1 MSISL
6 SPAEDAN
13 LGFVPSPSGSGE
25 VVLSVDEKAIISFF
39 GCDDTQTPYRDLGR
53 VAVVCEA
60 VLALKH
66 GYPNDEPRSS
76 IPNFKSINSQDIY
89 IPIAKILNSDWANK
103 ISQDNRHKFPETDFA
118 SHGLKH
124 LVFQFKESTA
134 QVLCQDYRVKMN
146 LDWDSFFDFSKEEL
160 YG

>member
-6 SPAEDAN
+6 SPAEDA
-13 LGFVPSPSGSGE
+13 GFGFMPSPSGSGE

-39 GCDDTQTPYRDLGR
+39 GCDDTQTPYKDLGR
-53 VAVVCEA
+53 VAIVCEA

-66 GYPNDEPRSS
+66 GYPNDEPRSN
-76 IPNFKSINSQDIY
+76 IPSFKSINSQDVF
-89 IPIAKILNSDWANK
+89 IPIAKILNNDWESE
-103 ISQDNRHKFPETDFA
+103 ISEDNRHKFPNTKFKT
-118 SHGLKH
+118 HGYKH

-134 QVLCQDYRVKMN
+134 EVLCQDCRVKMD
-146 LDWDSFFDFSKEEL
+146 LDWDSFFEFSKEEL